1 MASYK
6 IFGQYNYEG
15 VIEAESEDEAFKI
28 FYKNLHMYYESP
40 EDEVIVEICTEC
52 DYDIEDCECDVE
64 EEVA

>member
-15 VIEAESEDEAFKI
+15 VIEAKSEDEALKI
-28 FYKNLHMYYESP
+28 FYKNMHMYYESP
-40 EDEVIVEICTEC
+40 EDEVITEICTEC
-52 DYDIEDCECDVE
+52 EFDVQDCECDVE

>member
-15 VIEAESEDEAFKI
+15 VIEAKSKDEALKI
-28 FYKNLHMYYESP
+28 FYKNMHMYYESP
-40 EDEVIVEICTEC
+40 EDESITEICIKC